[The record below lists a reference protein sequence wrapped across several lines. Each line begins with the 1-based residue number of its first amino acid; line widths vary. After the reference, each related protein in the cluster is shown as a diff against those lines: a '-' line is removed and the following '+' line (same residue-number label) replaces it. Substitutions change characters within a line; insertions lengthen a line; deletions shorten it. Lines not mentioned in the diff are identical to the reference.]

1 MGPIRAERA
10 TAAAHTL
17 ADAFRGDPLLL
28 ILAPDEEA
36 RRRVA
41 PCLMGRLVAYGVRWG
56 HVYGNEDA
64 SAVAVLLP
72 PGQTTVSAP
81 RMLRVGMG
89 AIPFKAG
96 LVATRRF
103 VAAMSATEDLHEAV
117 EGPHWHLVAL
127 GTRPARQGQGL
138 GGALLEVGTAQ
149 ADDAGVPCYLETGS
163 DENVAFY
170 SRRGFEVIDEAVV
183 EGFSIRGMVRPPR

>member
-1 MGPIRAERA
+1 MDPIRTEQA

-17 ADAFRGDPLLL
+17 ADAFRDDPLLL

-41 PCLMGRLVAYGVRWG
+41 PWLMGRLVAYGLRWG

-64 SAVAVLLP
+64 SAVAVWLP

-89 AIPFKAG
+89 AMPFKAG
-96 LVATRRF
+96 LGATKRF
-103 VAAMSATEDLHEAV
+103 VAAMSATEGLHEAV
-117 EGPHWHLVAL
+117 EGPHWYLVAV

-149 ADDAGVPCYLETGS
+149 ADAAGLPCYLETGT
-163 DENVAFY
+163 DANVAFY
-170 SRRGFEVIDEAVV
+170 SRRGFEVISEAVV